1 MSETVILSKTSSRQ
15 RPPQPTTGAA
25 TAAATTNP
33 SLGGNT
39 MVVGGSE
46 SVGRL
51 EKLASKGKASSAASL
66 ARVKELVHRDNSRL
80 VKDLMAL
87 LAIREA
93 TKEVVALPPTPPPP
107 PPPPPPSSAS
117 QSNSDDGA
125 GRRRR
130 KPEQKNRPGD
140 DDTATAAL
148 HDDGATGEAAGT
160 KAAATAAAVASLLHR
175 TATKQFSSLAGE
187 IIAIADDDD
196 ADDGPEH
203 EDDRPTARSSN
214 ANEAAAAAD
223 EIRGT
228 GNDGAMML
236 HADAAAAPTTDLSTT
251 NERPTDDEE
260 REELEK
266 LFPERSEQDAEKDEV
281 FPAGRWWCDQQQQ
294 QHSGA
299 TKTETA
305 RDDGSKLPQ
314 RPKVGCVLSGPVS
327 PAEGA
332 CLVRTA
338 GAGTPIPPDLGA
350 GVQHHHHHHP
360 PAVSLTLEQK
370 LDKLLDSVVKIK
382 ADMHRRI
389 DRLGKRVEQIHLDVQ
404 LNIDSTDRALLR
416 NDLLL
421 IGIPHREREDLQ
433 ACFRAVCRALEYGE
447 QDIPQVDIRRQR
459 VTGGSSNRHHPPPK
473 PGGGGGGTG
482 GEPCP
487 PPPAPI
493 VVEFMFKTLRDQFY
507 RAYQAKR
514 VLRLSDLGYASER
527 RFFVNEVLTKYNQK
541 LMAEAV
547 RRKRLGLLHSVYT
560 VDGIVYVQRVA
571 GEKGTK
577 VTSFSSMN

>member
-66 ARVKELVHRDNSRL
+66 AMVKELVHRDNSRL

-107 PPPPPPSSAS
+107 PPPPPPSSAG
-117 QSNSDDGA
+117 QSNSDDGE

-140 DDTATAAL
+140 GDTATAAL
-148 HDDGATGEAAGT
+148 HDDGEAGEAAGT
-160 KAAATAAAVASLLHR
+160 KAATAAAVASLLHR

-196 ADDGPEH
+196 DDGPEH

-214 ANEAAAAAD
+214 EAAAD

-228 GNDGAMML
+228 GTDGAMML

-266 LFPERSEQDAEKDEV
+266 LFSERSEQHAEKDEV
-281 FPAGRWWCDQQQQ
+281 FPAGRWWCDQQQ

-314 RPKVGCVLSGPVS
+314 RPKVGCFLSGPVS

-350 GVQHHHHHHP
+350 AVQQHHHHP
-360 PAVSLTLEQK
+360 PVVSLTLEQK

-473 PGGGGGGTG
+473 LGGGGT

-514 VLRLSDLGYASER
+514 VLRLSDLGFASER